1 MTSVRVILAGL
12 GLAVVVAAPPAG
24 AQSLAP
30 VRTTDVGIAIGG
42 AFPMGDRLR
51 GPQPFSLE
59 SPSRDV
65 DVAGGT
71 NAGFTIAG
79 SVGITPV
86 NSPVAYR
93 LEAQYTRFG
102 LDPDPRF
109 GPGGAPE
116 TADGHLSSLS
126 GIASVVVTIP
136 IAGRFRPYLIG
147 GAGVYRLTSDIT
159 QEPNS
164 TFGPTGVTRF
174 GLNGGAGV
182 EVAVGPL
189 RTFVEARYHNAFASG
204 SDVSFVPVTIGMKF
218 WP

>member
-1 MTSVRVILAGL
+1 MTAARLILAGL
-12 GLAVVVAAPPAG
+12 GLAAVAAAPQAG
-24 AQSLAP
+24 AQGLAP
-30 VRTTDVGIAIGG
+30 VRTTDLGIAVGG

-51 GPQPFSLE
+51 NPQMQSIDGPGG
-59 SPSRDV
+59 DI
-65 DVAGGT
+65 DVAGGAT
-71 NAGFTIAG
+71 AGFTIAG

-86 NSPVAYR
+86 NSAIGYG

-126 GIASVVVTIP
+126 GTANAVLTIP
-136 IAGRFRPYLIG
+136 IASRFRPYLIG

-164 TFGPTGVTRF
+164 TFGPQDVTRF

-182 EVAVGPL
+182 EVAFGPV
-189 RTFVEARYHNAFASG
+189 RTFVEARYHNVFASG
-204 SDVSFVPVTIGMKF
+204 SDASFVPVTIGMKF
-218 WP
+218 RP